1 MFNSN
6 PLYFIISTPDYSEER
21 KKEEDINKTQKSF
34 LFAPID
40 ALMLGNSF
48 KNEYRG
54 YKNYKPGVSTPKT
67 EKEKIM
73 LELMAY
79 DIVAHDL
86 GLYLDIYPN
95 DKEAALEF
103 EKYSKLASDKKKE
116 YIDKYG
122 PLTQAEGKY
131 KDGYMDYVT
140 KPSAWLG
147 D

>member
-54 YKNYKPGVSTPKT
+54 YKNYKPGVTTPKT

-103 EKYSKLASDKKKE
+103 EKIRLIFEQNIAS
-116 YIDKYG
+116 I
-122 PLTQAEGKY
+122 
-131 KDGYMDYVT
+131 
-140 KPSAWLG
+140 
-147 D
+147 

>member
-54 YKNYKPGVSTPKT
+54 YKNYKPGVATPKT

-79 DIVAHDL
+79 DIVAP
-86 GLYLDIYPN
+86 I
-95 DKEAALEF
+95 
-103 EKYSKLASDKKKE
+103 
-116 YIDKYG
+116 
-122 PLTQAEGKY
+122 
-131 KDGYMDYVT
+131 
-140 KPSAWLG
+140 
-147 D
+147 

>member
-40 ALMLGNSF
+40 ALMLGN
-48 KNEYRG
+48 
-54 YKNYKPGVSTPKT
+54 KPGESTPKT
-67 EKEKIM
+67 KKEKIM